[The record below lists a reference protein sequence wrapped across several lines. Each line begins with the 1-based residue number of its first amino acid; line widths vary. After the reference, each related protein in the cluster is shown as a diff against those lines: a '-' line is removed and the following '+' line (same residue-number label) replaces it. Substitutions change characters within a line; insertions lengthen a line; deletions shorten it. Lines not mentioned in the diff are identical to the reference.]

1 MCSQH
6 LVVFI
11 IPISAVIKCLTIA
24 MLQAYEAL
32 INREEDV
39 IKLKNGEI
47 RVKNLPPRNRYTK
60 NEAFLKYLSIFYDR
74 PQVEVS
80 DGSIKH
86 MQDVLY
92 LLFCS

>member
-1 MCSQH
+1 M
-6 LVVFI
+6 
-11 IPISAVIKCLTIA
+11 
-24 MLQAYEAL
+24 
-32 INREEDV
+32 
-39 IKLKNGEI
+39 KNGEI

-80 DGSIKH
+80 DGRIKH